1 MGRTKTAQ
9 SIGYRDSINIEE
21 KAGKYRLNISRKYS
35 RLHFGVDQKRV
46 YTRLS
51 VSPEN
56 LAALENT
63 ATKIHLDFL
72 ANNFDT
78 SLVKYGLAQPELT
91 IVESKPKSEPTLME
105 IWNMWLEQGELIW
118 EVKTKAK
125 LKAFNN
131 HVQKIPSDLLSLDK
145 ATEVR
150 DFLLKNCP
158 TYTAKE
164 ILVRVNAAAKDALKK
179 GLIIR
184 NPFEGLASEIQIQP
198 KSEEEIVDPFTVQE
212 RDLIISVYEKHK
224 HYKKYASLVKAMLWT
239 GARPSELIGLRWE
252 SVSNNF
258 DLIVFKEAIVYDAG
272 RKVRKDSTKTKKIRR
287 FPVCQQK
294 LKNLLME
301 LKPES
306 TQPDDLV
313 FHRGDGQP
321 IDYGQFSRSWRGGDN
336 GSKKYHGVVAE
347 LVTTGQLSH
356 YRSPYQCR
364 HTFATLAIEN
374 GMQLHDIARLLGNT
388 AKVCEERYIKSR
400 RNLFIPEF

>member
-9 SIGYRDSINIEE
+9 SIGYRDSVNVEE

-35 RLHFGVDQKRV
+35 RLYFGVDQKRV

-56 LAALENT
+56 LAALET
-63 ATKIHLDFL
+63 IATKIHLDFL

-78 SLVKYGLAQPELT
+78 SLFKYGLAQPDLT
-91 IVESKPKSEPTLME
+91 VVESLPKSEPTLIE
-105 IWNMWLEQGELIW
+105 VWNMWLEQGELIW

-164 ILVRVNAAAKDALKK
+164 ILIRINAAAKDALKE
-179 GLIIR
+179 GLITR
-184 NPFEGLASEIQIQP
+184 NPFEGLASDIKIQP
-198 KSEEEIVDPFTVQE
+198 KSEDEIVDPFTSEE
-212 RDLIISVYEKHK
+212 RDLVISLYENHK
-224 HYKKYASLVKAMLWT
+224 HYKKYAPLVKAMFWT

-252 SVSNNF
+252 NVSKNF
-258 DLIVFKEAIVYDAG
+258 DLITFKEAIVYDAG
-272 RKVRKDSTKTKKIRR
+272 KKVQKDSTKTKKIRR
-287 FPVCQQK
+287 FPITQQK
-294 LKNLLME
+294 LKDLLME
-301 LKPES
+301 LKPENA
-306 TQPDDLV
+306 QPDHLV
-313 FHRGDGQP
+313 LHRGDGQP
-321 IDYGQFSRSWRGGDN
+321 IDYGQFFRSWHGGNN
-336 GSKKYHGVVAE
+336 GVKKYHGIVAE
-347 LVTTGQLSH
+347 LVERGQLSH

-364 HTFATLAIEN
+364 HTFATLGVEN
-374 GMQLHDIARLLGNT
+374 GVQIHDIARLLGNSP
-388 AKVCEERYIKSR
+388 KVCAERYIKSR